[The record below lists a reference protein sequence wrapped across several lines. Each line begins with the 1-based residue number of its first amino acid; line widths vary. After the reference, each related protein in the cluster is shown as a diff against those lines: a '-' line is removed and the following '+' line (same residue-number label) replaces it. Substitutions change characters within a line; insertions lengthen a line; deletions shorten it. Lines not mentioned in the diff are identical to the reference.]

1 MNRKIL
7 RSNKNASALGMGCF
21 ALGGP
26 FYRPDGSVLAYGK
39 VDDESIRTIHKALDV
54 GINVFDTADV
64 YGVGH
69 SGRVL
74 GNALDLFEGCVTRA
88 LHGLLIEL
96 GQHV

>member
-1 MNRKIL
+1 ML
-7 RSNKNASALGMGCF
+7 RSNKIVSALGLGCF
-21 ALGGP
+21 ALSGP

-39 VDDESIRTIHKALDV
+39 VDDDESIRTIHKAIDV

-74 GNALDLFEGCVTRA
+74 GNALDLFEDCVTRA
-88 LHGLLIEL
+88 LHGL
-96 GQHV
+96 